1 MFFLPPAVIHLNF
14 IITEQLPGKAN
25 PAAPWVVWLLS
36 LALGL
41 GI

>member
-1 MFFLPPAVIHLNF
+1 MFFLPPVVIHLNF
-14 IITEQLPGKAN
+14 IITEQLLGKAN
-25 PAAPWVVWLLS
+25 PAAPGAVWLLS